1 MQRQRFVPARN
12 SRHRIAAISLYR
24 ALLRSADKVATPERS
39 ALRHAV
45 RSRFVVD
52 RPLTSLRLVY
62 ASMAAGYKF
71 LSLLAKAQDQ
81 TSTEYAQVV
90 SHLRRMPPPPNRT
103 PLPPPPPPPKLPPKE
118 PFLVDISKT
127 DAPHYVPTYRLQSK
141 VHNLNLCATSD
152 GLPFL
157 RLKKPQP
164 PALSKMI
171 GQKSIFY
178 RETMIKWL
186 ETDEEPTWQ
195 ATQEDEWED
204 LMAAQMRQEGLSG
217 VEVRDAEASR
227 LLTSSYRWS
236 VKLTKLWWEW
246 KLEKMWR
253 DWVARG
259 EALNKFF
266 EEEKHPASVP
276 EASSSSSSS
285 PSSSSSSRGGDE
297 KAALQADKM
306 TLGPPPNVGVMPV
319 SQFPFSE
326 AIEAQLK
333 RMGISPGQE
342 PEVDPFIG
350 PRWNALVECEIQK
363 QQGRGSAR
371 GQAWRDAWD
380 K

>member
-12 SRHRIAAISLYR
+12 SRHRVAALSLYR

-45 RSRFVVD
+45 RSRFAVD

-71 LSLLAKAQDQ
+71 LSLLVRAQDR
-81 TSTEYAQVV
+81 TSTEYTQVI
-90 SHLRRMPPPPNRT
+90 SHLRSMPPPPNRT
-103 PLPPPPPPPKLPPKE
+103 PPPPPPKLPPKE
-118 PFLVDISKT
+118 PFLVNISKT

-141 VHNLNLCATSD
+141 YHNLNLCATSD

-171 GQKSIFY
+171 GQKGIFY
-178 RETMIKWL
+178 RKTMLRWL

-195 ATQEDEWED
+195 ATQEDKWED
-204 LMAAQMRQEGLSG
+204 LMATQMRQEGLSG
-217 VEVRDAEASR
+217 VEVCDAEASR

-253 DWVARG
+253 DWMARG
-259 EALNKFF
+259 EALNKYY

-276 EASSSSSSS
+276 EASSSSS
-285 PSSSSSSRGGDE
+285 PLSSSSSRDDD
-297 KAALQADKM
+297 KMAALQADKM
-306 TLGPPPNVGVMPV
+306 TLGPPPNVGVLPV

-333 RMGISPGQE
+333 RMGISPSPE

-363 QQGRGSAR
+363 QQGRRSAR
-371 GQAWRDAWD
+371 GKAWRDAWV

>member
-12 SRHRIAAISLYR
+12 SRHRIAALSLYR
-24 ALLRSADKVATPERS
+24 ALLRSADKVATPDQS
-39 ALRHAV
+39 ALRYAV

-71 LSLLAKAQDQ
+71 LSMLVKAQDQ
-81 TSTEYAQVV
+81 TSTEHAQVI

-103 PLPPPPPPPKLPPKE
+103 PPSPPPPKLPPKE
-118 PFLVDISKT
+118 PFLVNISKT

-171 GQKSIFY
+171 GQKGIFY
-178 RETMIKWL
+178 RKTMLKWL

-195 ATQEDEWED
+195 ATQEDEWEN

-227 LLTSSYRWS
+227 FLTSSYRWS

-246 KLEKMWR
+246 KLEKMSR

-276 EASSSSSSS
+276 EASSSSS

-297 KAALQADKM
+297 KVALQADKM

-319 SQFPFSE
+319 SQFPVSE

-363 QQGRGSAR
+363 QQGHRSAR
-371 GQAWRDAWD
+371 GKAWRDAWE

>member
-12 SRHRIAAISLYR
+12 SRHRIAALSLYR

-39 ALRHAV
+39 ALHHAV

-81 TSTEYAQVV
+81 KSIEYAQVI

-103 PLPPPPPPPKLPPKE
+103 PPPPPPPKLPPKE
-118 PFLVDISKT
+118 PFLVNISKT

-141 VHNLNLCATSD
+141 LYNLNLCATSD

-171 GQKSIFY
+171 GQKNIFY
-178 RETMIKWL
+178 RKTMIKWL

-204 LMAAQMRQEGLSG
+204 LMATQMRQAGLSG

-259 EALNKFF
+259 EALNKFI
-266 EEEKHPASVP
+266 EEEKYPASVP

-285 PSSSSSSRGGDE
+285 PVSSSSSRGGDE
-297 KAALQADKM
+297 TAAPQADKM

-319 SQFPFSE
+319 LQFPFSE

-363 QQGRGSAR
+363 QQEHGSAR
-371 GQAWRDAWD
+371 GKAWRDAWA